1 MVPPFT
7 LFEFSA
13 VQPIRTSWANN
24 VKSGTGVDESPARD
38 SLWVAYLAPLGAR
51 GHVND
56 TGATFSI
63 VRSGRVT
70 TLQSDE
76 FEQCKRWHLACRSG
90 YALLTELQL
99 RFNFQFARHQFA
111 QRGLRV
117 GFALEQSAHRFSDRH
132 DDVVIVS
139 QPGGGR

>member
-1 MVPPFT
+1 MNRPQFRDT
-7 LFEFSA
+7 
-13 VQPIRTSWANN
+13 RRANN
-24 VKSGTGVDESPARD
+24 VKSGTGVDESPTRV
-38 SLWVAYLAPLGAR
+38 SLWVANLAPLGAR

-99 RFNFQFARHQFA
+99 RFHLQLASHELA
-111 QRGLRV
+111 QRGLRI
-117 GFALEQSAHRFSDRH
+117 GFALQEPAHCFSDRH
-132 DDVVIVS
+132 DDVVVMS
-139 QPGGGR
+139 